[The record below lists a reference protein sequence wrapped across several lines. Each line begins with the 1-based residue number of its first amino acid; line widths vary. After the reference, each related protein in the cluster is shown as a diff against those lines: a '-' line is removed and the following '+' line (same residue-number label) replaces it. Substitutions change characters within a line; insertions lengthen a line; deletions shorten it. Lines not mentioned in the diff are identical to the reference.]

1 MQGKTLIIV
10 PQCGT
15 EATSYP
21 PYGALYIGT
30 YLQNKGYEVEVL
42 NLDLERLSDI
52 ETLKRIE
59 EYAPDV
65 IGFSAIVSNSYKYVK
80 RISWEI
86 KKKFPKIFMLMGGQL
101 SYASKVVLQ
110 NTPIDLVVI
119 GEGENTII
127 QLYEYLIN
135 NPELK
140 DVTGK
145 AYKEKDGQWICES
158 QTMKWLGSINGIA
171 YKEKNGEVIY
181 TEQVTQIKN
190 LE

>member
-65 IGFSAIVSNSYKYVK
+65 VGFSAIVSNSYKYVK
-80 RISWEI
+80 RFSWEI

-110 NTPIDLVVI
+110 N
-119 GEGENTII
+119 N
-127 QLYEYLIN
+127 
-135 NPELK
+135 
-140 DVTGK
+140 
-145 AYKEKDGQWICES
+145 S
-158 QTMKWLGSINGIA
+158 
-171 YKEKNGEVIY
+171 
-181 TEQVTQIKN
+181 
-190 LE
+190 